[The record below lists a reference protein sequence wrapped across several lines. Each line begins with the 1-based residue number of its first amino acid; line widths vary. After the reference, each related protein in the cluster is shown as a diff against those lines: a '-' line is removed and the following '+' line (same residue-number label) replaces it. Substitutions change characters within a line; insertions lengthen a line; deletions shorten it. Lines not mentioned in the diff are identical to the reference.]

1 MKFRGFPFKHVRQ
14 SHVIVGNVGSWW
26 LRQSYEAVNLDTT
39 ALIALTSNLSHGQVP
54 TKDPCCIDQC
64 FWGHVF
70 FGPRLVDF
78 FAQNSGS
85 IFSETQVG
93 WSFDD
98 PVLEQQAHRRFL
110 PMWKKIGP
118 FEWDTYRI
126 PMGYEWGNKL
136 NIYIYIEPK
145 IPTIGSWYI
154 SEKGGKTR
162 NIWPF
167 KWGTS
172 WWQSIGLVGT
182 LSRDNPHC
190 KVNSSIVKH
199 FNSKV
204 FGIPK
209 TTNFSNLNFR
219 IPMISHVIS
228 HLLMIFTLIVSWF
241 LKKPGSQRQA
251 VQETEERCFNRWWM
265 PKMVKTETKNTKTI
279 NLLWSCRFSQ
289 YHQQSL
295 EDT

>member
-64 FWGHVF
+64 FWGHF
-70 FGPRLVDF
+70 FLGQDWWRF

-98 PVLEQQAHRRFL
+98 PVLEQQAHRRLF
-110 PMWKKIGP
+110 MADVKENRAIWMGHIQDTNGIWMGKK
-118 FEWDTYRI
+118 W
-126 PMGYEWGNKL
+126 
-136 NIYIYIEPK
+136 IYIEPK

-154 SEKGGKTR
+154 SEKGGKTG
-162 NIWPF
+162 NIRPF

-182 LSRDNPHC
+182 LSSDNPPLQ
-190 KVNSSIVKH
+190 SQQ
-199 FNSKV
+199 FNSKT
-204 FGIPK
+204 F
-209 TTNFSNLNFR
+209 
-219 IPMISHVIS
+219 
-228 HLLMIFTLIVSWF
+228 
-241 LKKPGSQRQA
+241 Q
-251 VQETEERCFNRWWM
+251 
-265 PKMVKTETKNTKTI
+265 
-279 NLLWSCRFSQ
+279 
-289 YHQQSL
+289 
-295 EDT
+295 